1 MRYLDAVTHF
11 MPPKFFE
18 KMLAAPGF
26 SSEIGKRMRHVKSVW
41 DLETRMRVVERFSDY
56 RQILSLGMP
65 PIDVIASPKDGIDY
79 AKAANDG
86 LAELVARH
94 KDRFAG
100 YLAALPLHAPDDAAR
115 EAERAFR
122 NGANGLQVHTNV
134 NGVSV
139 ADKRFWGV
147 FEVALKHDKPILL
160 HPARR
165 ADMPDL
171 PSEKLSRYE
180 IWVIFGWPYETSV
193 IMTHMVFSGFLD
205 RFPGIKLLVHHL
217 GAMVPFFESRIRH
230 GWSELGT
237 RTTST
242 DPDMV
247 PQKLTRPVLDYFRL
261 FYGDTAL
268 AGSRAGIQCGLEFF
282 GADKVLF
289 ASDCPFDAEGG
300 VLYIGE
306 TMAALDGLA
315 LAPEA
320 RAKICHG
327 NAERLF
333 GISHAQ

>member
-11 MPPKFFE
+11 FPQRFFD

-26 SSEIGKRMRHVKSVW
+26 SSAIGKRMRHVTSVW
-41 DLETRMRVVERFSDY
+41 DLDVRLRVVERFGDY

-65 PIDVIASPKDGIDY
+65 PIDIIATAEEGIDY
-79 AKAANDG
+79 ARLANDG
-86 LAELVARH
+86 LAELVERH
-94 KDRFAG
+94 PDRFAG
-100 YLAALPLHAPDDAAR
+100 YLAALPMHAPDDAVR

-139 ADKRFWGV
+139 ADPRFLGV
-147 FEVALKHDKPILL
+147 FETALKHDKPILL

-165 ADMPDL
+165 PDMVDL
-171 PSEKLSRYE
+171 PSEKMSRYE
-180 IWVIFGWPYETSV
+180 AWVIFGWPYETSV

-205 RFPGIKLLVHHL
+205 RLPGIKLLVHHL

-230 GWSELGT
+230 GWAELGT
-237 RTTST
+237 RTESK
-242 DPDMV
+242 DPAMV
-247 PQKLTRPVLDYFRL
+247 PQKLNRPVLDYFRL

-268 AGSRAGIQCGLEFF
+268 AGSRAGIACGLEFF
-282 GADKVLF
+282 GAEKVLF

-300 VLYIGE
+300 VLYITE
-306 TMAALDGLA
+306 TIAALASLD
-315 LAPEA
+315 LAPDA
-320 RAKICHG
+320 RERICHG

-333 GISHAQ
+333 GIR

>member
-1 MRYLDAVTHF
+1 MRYLDSVTHF
-11 MPPKFFE
+11 FPQRFFD

-26 SSEIGKRMRHVKSVW
+26 SSDIGKRMRHVKSVW
-41 DLETRMRVVERFSDY
+41 DLDVRRRVVERFADY
-56 RQILSLGMP
+56 RQILSLGLP
-65 PIDVIASPKDGIDY
+65 PIDIISAPGEGEEY
-79 AKAANDG
+79 ARLANDG

-94 KDRFAG
+94 GKLFAG
-100 YLAALPLHAPDDAAR
+100 WLAALPMHAPEAAAR
-115 EAERAFR
+115 EAERAFAA
-122 NGANGLQVHTNV
+122 GANGLQLHTNV

-139 ADKRFWGV
+139 ADKRFWPV
-147 FEVALKHDKPILL
+147 FEAALAHDKPILL

-171 PSEKLSRYE
+171 PGEAMSRYE
-180 IWVIFGWPYETSV
+180 IWAIFGWPYETTV

-205 RFPGIKLLVHHL
+205 RFPGLKLLVHHL

-230 GWSELGT
+230 GWAELGT
-237 RTTST
+237 RTASA

-268 AGSRAGIQCGLEFF
+268 AGSQAGIACGLEFF

-300 VLYIGE
+300 VLYIAE
-306 TMAALDGLA
+306 TIAALDA
-315 LAPEA
+315 LELEPAA
-320 RAKICHG
+320 RGKICHG
-327 NAERLF
+327 NAELLF
-333 GISHAQ
+333 GVR